1 MKATQ
6 LAPWKGL
13 ISGLLSGLTI
23 SLLLL
28 AFIEF
33 KWYRLLDESPFR
45 DLDQELFLGSLITIY
60 GLFFLIPAMVALRLQ
75 TRKYRTNYWR
85 SFLFI
90 TLAGWLH
97 FWIFICS
104 IMMYEKTWP
113 EAEIIGIVAAVV
125 LTPTT
130 LLALL
135 VALLFR
141 KPKKRIASLA
151 NGEVLDDQLVDE

>member
-6 LAPWKGL
+6 LAPLKGL
-13 ISGLLSGLTI
+13 ISGLVSGLTI

-33 KWYRLLDESPFR
+33 KWYRLLDESPFK
-45 DLDQELFLGSLITIY
+45 DWDKKLIAASLITIY
-60 GLFFLIPAMVALRLQ
+60 GLTFLIPAMVALRVQ

-85 SFLFI
+85 SFLFL
-90 TLAGWLH
+90 TLAGWMH
-97 FWIFICS
+97 FWFFVS
-104 IMMYEKTWP
+104 AVSMYEDSWP
-113 EAEIIGIVAAVV
+113 DAESLGIMAAVV

-130 LLALL
+130 LLSLL
-135 VALLFR
+135 VAALFR
-141 KPKKRIASLA
+141 KPKNRIASLA